1 MKRSRGEETAPLDA
15 PPSARLVLRVL
26 GRAGRASITIDR
38 VLRVG
43 RDASCEVRID
53 DDSVSRVHFVVQPG
67 TPPIV
72 IDRGSRNGTF
82 VGPERLASRSSKPLA
97 AGTLLRAGRA
107 LLLVD
112 HEPDSEDSAAMEPAR
127 VGAMAKVME
136 TADRVARDDITV
148 LLTGE
153 TGVGKEVLARY
164 IHERSPR
171 RRGPFVPV
179 HAAALSAALF
189 ESELFG
195 HEKGAFT
202 GADADRAGLFEAAHG
217 GTIFFDEIGE
227 LPLDMQP
234 KLLRVLEDRRVVRV
248 GGREAMTI
256 DVRILAA
263 TNRDLAAHAATGAFR
278 SDLYFRLGAFPLVI
292 PPLRERTEEVADLAR
307 SLLARAVAERGAHA
321 TFSDSAID
329 RLRAHAW
336 PGNVRELGSV
346 VLRVLLLSEPAK
358 RTFDAS
364 DVDRA
369 IADAS
374 PTHASTDDER
384 ARIARA
390 LERHAGNQ
398 SAAAAELGIARRT
411 LLYKLDRLGIPRPRK
426 KTTK

>member
-1 MKRSRGEETAPLDA
+1 
-15 PPSARLVLRVL
+15 
-26 GRAGRASITIDR
+26 
-38 VLRVG
+38 LRVG

-53 DDSVSRVHFVVQPG
+53 DESVSRVHFVVQPG
-67 TPPIV
+67 TPPV
-72 IDRGSRNGTF
+72 VVDRGSRNGTF
-82 VGPERLASRSSKPLA
+82 VGPERLAPRASKPLA
-97 AGTLLRAGRA
+97 AGTLIRAGRA

-112 HEPDSEDSAAMEPAR
+112 HEPDKSDAPTMEPSR
-127 VGAMAKVME
+127 LGPMAKVME
-136 TADRVARDDITV
+136 TADKVARDDITV

-164 IHERSPR
+164 IHERSAR
-171 RRGPFVPV
+171 NRGPFVPV

-202 GADADRAGLFEAAHG
+202 GADADRAGLFEVAHG

-248 GGREAMTI
+248 GGREATTV

-263 TNRDLAAHAATGAFR
+263 TNRDLAADAASGAFR
-278 SDLYFRLGAFPLVI
+278 SDLYFRLGAFPLRI
-292 PPLRERTEEVADLAR
+292 PPLRERTEEIADLAR
-307 SLLARAVAERGAHA
+307 GLLARAAAERNVDAV
-321 TFSDSAID
+321 FSDDAID
-329 RLRAHAW
+329 RMRAHAW

-346 VLRVLLLSEPAK
+346 VLRALLLSDSGK
-358 RTFDAS
+358 RTLDAA
-364 DVDRA
+364 DVASA

-374 PTHASTDDER
+374 PAAARADDER
-384 ARIARA
+384 VRIVAA

-398 SAAAAELGIARRT
+398 SAAAAELGMARRT
-411 LLYKLDRLGIPRPRK
+411 LLYKLDKLGIPRPRK
-426 KTTK
+426 RSKT

>member
-26 GRAGRASITIDR
+26 GRAGRASVAIDR

-53 DDSVSRVHFVVQPG
+53 DDSISRVHFVVQPG
-67 TPPIV
+67 TPPV
-72 IDRGSRNGTF
+72 VVDRGSRNGTF
-82 VGPERLASRSSKPLA
+82 VGPERLASRSSKPIA

-112 HEPDSEDSAAMEPAR
+112 HEPDEDDFAAMEPSR

-171 RRGPFVPV
+171 KRGPFVPV

-195 HEKGAFT
+195 HEKGSFT
-202 GADADRAGLFEAAHG
+202 GADTDRAGLFEVAHG

-248 GGREAMTI
+248 GARDAMTV

-263 TNRDLAAHAATGAFR
+263 TNRDLAADAATGAFR

-292 PPLRERTEEVADLAR
+292 PPLRERVEEIPDLAR
-307 SLLARAVAERGAHA
+307 GLLARAVAERGVNAH
-321 TFSDSAID
+321 FSDAAID

-346 VLRVLLLSEPAK
+346 VLRVLLLADSGK
-358 RTFDAS
+358 RTFDAA
-364 DVDRA
+364 DVERA
-369 IADAS
+369 ITDSS
-374 PTHASTDDER
+374 PHAAMDDER
-384 ARIARA
+384 ARIVSA

-398 SAAAAELGIARRT
+398 SAAASELGMARRT
-411 LLYKLDRLGIPRPRK
+411 LLYKLDRLGIARPRK
-426 KTTK
+426 KSK